1 MSKRNFRIVAF
12 SLLFAGLGCMLASLL
27 VTEESTKRILL
38 GFTAAFYVAAALQI
52 VIYKN
57 RPKAFDDKINNN
69 NG

>member
-1 MSKRNFRIVAF
+1 MSKRNFRIVTF

-27 VTEESTKRILL
+27 FSQESTKRIFL
-38 GFTAAFYVAAALQI
+38 GLTAVFYVAAALQI

-57 RPKAFDDKINNN
+57 RPNSFGPKENK